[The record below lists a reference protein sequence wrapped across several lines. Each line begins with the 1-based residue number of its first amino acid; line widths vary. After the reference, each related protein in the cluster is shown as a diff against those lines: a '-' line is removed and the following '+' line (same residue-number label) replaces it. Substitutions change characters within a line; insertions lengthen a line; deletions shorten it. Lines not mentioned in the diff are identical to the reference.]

1 MKASHEFRAVK
12 GRRVLEAFMAVAAL
26 SGAASVSAQSS
37 VQLYGRINTT
47 VEHQKIG
54 DDTVN
59 GLYNNSSR
67 FGFKGTEDLGGGL
80 RAGFALESG
89 FASDTGISAAP
100 FFGRQSEVNLSG
112 NFGMVRLGRW
122 ISESYFATADYVS
135 LHNHDTGSSSDALY
149 AYVMRDTN
157 KIAYRTPSF
166 GNFTLEGAV
175 GLHEQNNGTGGKTA
189 YDLAANYTLG
199 NLALG
204 AGYTSLDDARQFA
217 VRALYTMGPF
227 VVGAYVQRDENAF
240 IPDGGKRNNVR
251 LSAAYLTGASEFHV
265 NVGRAGSYSKFADT
279 GASQYTLGYNY
290 NLSKRTK
297 IYSYYTHV
305 NNQSV
310 GGYQTGDSGVDF
322 SSLAVGVRHN
332 F

>member
-1 MKASHEFRAVK
+1 MKTSHGITAV
-12 GRRVLEAFMAVAAL
+12 LAVAAL
-26 SGAASVSAQSS
+26 CVGTGAMAQST
-37 VQLYGRINTT
+37 VQLYGRVNTT
-47 VEHQKIG
+47 MEHQKIG
-54 DDTVN
+54 DDSVN

-67 FGFKGTEDLGGGL
+67 FGFKGSEDLGGGL

-89 FASDTGISAAP
+89 FASDTGISASP

-112 NFGMVRLGRW
+112 NFGTVRLGRW

-189 YDLAANYTLG
+189 YDLAANYTVG

-204 AGYTSLDDARQFA
+204 AGYTSLDEAKQFA
-217 VRALYTMGPF
+217 IRALYTMGPF
-227 VVGAYVQRDENAF
+227 VVGGYVQRDENAI
-240 IPDGGKRNNVR
+240 IPDGGKRTTVR
-251 LSAAYLTGASEFHV
+251 LSAAYLVGASEFHV
-265 NVGRAGSYSKFADT
+265 NAGHAGSYSRFDDT
-279 GASQYTLGYNY
+279 GATQYTLGYNY

-297 IYSYYTHV
+297 VYGYYTHV
-305 NNQSV
+305 NNQKV
-310 GGYQTGDSGVDF
+310 AGYQTGDSGVDF
-322 SSLAVGVRHN
+322 SSLAMGVRHN